1 MTSTITLDLSLPLTG
16 SQIDNSQLLQQDA
29 LKQIDAL
36 FESIKQQTIVN
47 NDNDNDNDNDEFNP
61 TRYNNTLFIHGE
73 RGAGKTTFLR
83 GLLNHYRHDENH
95 KTICPI
101 PLIDPT
107 LSSTHQHILV
117 DIIAKF
123 ASLVESKLSKCCDAD
138 KFEAFRSKLEDI
150 AQGLQLL
157 GDTKADKQ
165 YDASWFLDKAINK
178 ATSGFALEK
187 GIHNLIDVMANELNV
202 ELFVIAIDDVDT
214 KTDKANEVLETLR
227 CYLTH
232 PRLVIL
238 LSGDLK
244 LYSHIVKTSKKS
256 ELSAQKGDGSEQ
268 LVDHL
273 EQQYLAK
280 ILPVEQRINL
290 KRLSELVKNNTIIV
304 QHNELEENIELMNLI
319 GMMFSRSL
327 NINKQHLK
335 SHLDFI
341 LNQPVRT
348 VLQLIKAM
356 LDSKEWIYSSD
367 SLKQAIYHNF
377 IGSLVAEKL
386 QLENLMNNKPHMN
399 TIGFELFK
407 LLENHGELETG
418 FYARPDSSYDQSGFN
433 AAKLYLSATI
443 SSLFGSSRESSGV
456 SNGIKTMLTGGAA
469 ANVFSTYVAGKLEQ
483 NANIQNYLDYIG
495 LSRNENITSLAAHL
509 SPIILNHLTTTNNK
523 AIASG
528 VVRTPRRISDRSF
541 DTDIFSKVISLEEES
556 RLRTSSIDNLA
567 KERTLTSFSDYVAIK
582 TILIS
587 AHKAQTTTEGR
598 DYISVYALL
607 ASLSELLSESEGY
620 DNSNLLAGLCSIPT
634 YTYPHFLQGSTK
646 GDEDDIEDYDGN
658 YIDEANSTHLDRLE
672 NILEK
677 WRIASLQLNT
687 NFSSLLIGKVWTR
700 LFYSLNQ
707 ISDKAKSPCAYQE
720 GKADIVLGELFA
732 RFVWAIINA
741 SLIEECRYRIDTDR
755 EQSNFIRSAKNIS
768 SSSNEL
774 VVNLS
779 SLLKSNIKFKDDL
792 PLTYSLISCP
802 LLWPFLG
809 DTSISDNVKSI
820 IQQSCKGKTQQA
832 MLSDFQDI
840 SEIKNPAKLFISTL
854 PIIGCFRSNK

>member
-29 LKQIDAL
+29 LKQIETL
-36 FESIKQQTIVN
+36 FESIKKQTVTN
-47 NDNDNDNDNDEFNP
+47 NVNDEFNP
-61 TRYNNTLFIHGE
+61 TRCNNTLFIHGE

-117 DIIAKF
+117 DIVAKF
-123 ASLVESKLSKCCDAD
+123 ANLMENRLSKCCNAE

-157 GDTKADKQ
+157 RDTKTKNQ

-187 GIHNLIDVMANELNV
+187 GLHSLIDVMANELNV
-202 ELFVIAIDDVDT
+202 ELFIIAIDDVDT
-214 KTDKANEVLETLR
+214 KTNKANEVLETLR

-238 LSGDLK
+238 ISGDLK
-244 LYSHIVKTSKKS
+244 LYSHIVKTSKKN
-256 ELSAQKGDGSEQ
+256 ELSAQNGDGSEQ

-273 EQQYLAK
+273 EQQYLTK
-280 ILPVEQRINL
+280 ILPVEQRVNL
-290 KRLSELVKNNTIIV
+290 KRLSEIVKNNTIFV
-304 QHNELEENIELMNLI
+304 KHKALSKDIELIELI
-319 GMMFSRSL
+319 EVIFSSSL

-341 LNQPVRT
+341 INQPVRS
-348 VLQLIKAM
+348 VLQLVKSL
-356 LDSKEWIYSSD
+356 LDSKCDNYSSN

-377 IGSLVAEKL
+377 IGSLVAENL
-386 QLENLMNNKPHMN
+386 QLENLMNNNPHMN

-443 SSLFGSSRESSGV
+443 SSLFGSSKEKSRI

-541 DTDIFSKVISLEEES
+541 DTDIFSKIISLEEES

-567 KERTLTSFSDYVAIK
+567 KERTLTSFADYVAIK

-658 YIDEANSTHLDRLE
+658 YIDESNSTHLDRLE
-672 NILEK
+672 SILEK
-677 WRIASLQLNT
+677 WRITSLQLNT
-687 NFSSLLIGKVWTR
+687 KFSSLLIGKVWTR

-707 ISDKAKSPCAYQE
+707 ISDKAKSPCAYPE

-755 EQSNFIRSAKNIS
+755 DQSNFIRSAKNIS

-779 SLLKSNIKFKDDL
+779 SILKSNVKFKDDL

-820 IQQSCKGKTQQA
+820 IQQSCEGDTQQA